1 METPKSRFG
10 WMSVPLLVAM
20 FVSWAYL
27 FWSGFASFALMW
39 VGPTGPDTW
48 EKLCAFG
55 SMQVGLLAA
64 LASELLLFV
73 VIIPKTGR
81 AYDFGAGGER
91 QNSKTA
97 LVAVIALLG
106 SLIVA
111 AGPVLYLWIT
121 GRTGAFDES
130 ELMAS
135 IVYLSSSFFVL
146 LLQALEYS
154 LTSPSV
160 P

>member
-1 METPKSRFG
+1 
-10 WMSVPLLVAM
+10 
-20 FVSWAYL
+20 
-27 FWSGFASFALMW
+27 
-39 VGPTGPDTW
+39 
-48 EKLCAFG
+48 
-55 SMQVGLLAA
+55 MQVGLLAA